1 MKDLFE
7 MCGECRHL
15 SDAEVVYQ
23 ITNSEKTS
31 KEVEKML
38 LQSDN
43 VTIEEICQTLT
54 PARRAMAMAVI
65 ELYKRMQSRKADNKV
80 IKCSEDIYNVMHR
93 YLQGLDHEECWV
105 IFLNQSSRIIR
116 KQRISVGGLAS
127 TQVDIRLIL
136 REALKVSATSLIL
149 VHNHPSG
156 NNRPSAEDDKLTECM
171 RKAGEALNIRLLD
184 HIIVANDTYYSYQDE
199 GKLF

>member
-1 MKDLFE
+1 

-65 ELYKRMQSRKADNKV
+65 ELYKRMQSRKADNKT

-93 YLQGLDHEECWV
+93 YLQSLDHEECWV

-116 KQRISVGGLAS
+116 KQRVSVGGLAS

-136 REALKVSATSLIL
+136 REALKVCATSLIL

-156 NNRPSAEDDKLTECM
+156 NVRPSADDDRLTM
-171 RKAGEALNIRLLD
+171 SLQQASKILHIRMLD
-184 HIIVANDTYYSYQDE
+184 HVIYADNQHYSYADE
-199 GKLF
+199 GRL

>member
-31 KEVEKML
+31 KEVEKMM
-38 LQSDN
+38 LQDDN

-80 IKCSEDIYNVMHR
+80 IECSEDIYNVMHR
-93 YLQGLDHEECWV
+93 YLQNLDHEECWV
-105 IFLNQSSRIIR
+105 IFLNQSGKVIR
-116 KQRISVGGLAS
+116 KQRVSVGGLAS
-127 TQVDIRLIL
+127 TQVDVRLIL
-136 REALKVSATSLIL
+136 REALKVCATSLIL

-156 NNRPSAEDDKLTECM
+156 NVRPSSDDDRLTM
-171 RKAGEALNIRLLD
+171 SLQQASKILNIKMLD
-184 HIIVANDTYYSYQDE
+184 HVIYTDYNNYSYADE
-199 GKLF
+199 GRL

>member
-80 IKCSEDIYNVMHR
+80 IKCSEDIYNAMHR
-93 YLQGLDHEECWV
+93 YLQNLDHEECWV

-116 KQRISVGGLAS
+116 KQRVSVGGLAS
-127 TQVDIRLIL
+127 TQVDVRLIL
-136 REALKVSATSLIL
+136 REALKVCATSLIL

-156 NNRPSAEDDKLTECM
+156 NVRPSSDDDRLTM
-171 RKAGEALNIRLLD
+171 SLQQASKMLNIKMLD
-184 HIIVANDTYYSYQDE
+184 HVIYADDNHFSYADE
-199 GKLF
+199 GRI

>member
-1 MKDLFE
+1 MNDLFE

-80 IKCSEDIYNVMHR
+80 IKCSEDIYNIMHR

-116 KQRISVGGLAS
+116 KQRVSVGGLAS
-127 TQVDIRLIL
+127 TQVDVRLIL
-136 REALKVSATSLIL
+136 REALKVCATSLIL

-156 NNRPSAEDDKLTECM
+156 NVRPSTDDDRLTISLQQAS
-171 RKAGEALNIRLLD
+171 KILNIRMLD
-184 HIIVANDTYYSYQDE
+184 HVIYADDKYFSYADE
-199 GKLF
+199 GRL

>member
-31 KEVEKML
+31 KEVEKMM
-38 LQSDN
+38 LQDDN

-93 YLQGLDHEECWV
+93 YLQNLDHEECWV
-105 IFLNQSSRIIR
+105 IFLNQSGKIIR
-116 KQRISVGGLAS
+116 KQRVSVGGLAS
-127 TQVDIRLIL
+127 TQVDVRLIL
-136 REALKVSATSLIL
+136 REALKVCATSLIL

-156 NNRPSAEDDKLTECM
+156 NVRPSSDDDRLTM
-171 RKAGEALNIRLLD
+171 SLQQASKILNIKMLD
-184 HIIVANDTYYSYQDE
+184 HVIYTDYNNYSYADE
-199 GKLF
+199 GRL

>member
-65 ELYKRMQSRKADNKV
+65 ELYKRMQSRKTDNKV

-93 YLQGLDHEECWV
+93 YLQSLDHEECWV

-116 KQRISVGGLAS
+116 KQRVSVGGLAS

-136 REALKVSATSLIL
+136 REALKVCATSLIL

-156 NNRPSAEDDKLTECM
+156 NVRPSTDDDRLTM
-171 RKAGEALNIRLLD
+171 ALQQASKILNIRMLD
-184 HIIVANDTYYSYQDE
+184 HVIYADDQHYSYADE
-199 GKLF
+199 GSL

>member
-31 KEVEKML
+31 KEVEKMM
-38 LQSDN
+38 LQDDN

-65 ELYKRMQSRKADNKV
+65 ELYRRMLSRKADNAQ
-80 IKCSEDIYNVMHR
+80 IKNSEDIYNVMHR
-93 YLQGLDHEECWV
+93 YLQNLDHEECWV
-105 IFLNQSSRIIR
+105 IFLNQSGKIIR
-116 KQRISVGGLAS
+116 KQRVSVGGLAS

-136 REALKVSATSLIL
+136 REALKVCATSLVL

-156 NNRPSAEDDKLTECM
+156 NVRPSSDDDRLTM
-171 RKAGEALNIRLLD
+171 SLQQASKILNIKMLD
-184 HIIVANDTYYSYQDE
+184 HVIYADYNNYSYADE
-199 GKLF
+199 GRL

>member
-31 KEVEKML
+31 KEVEKMM
-38 LQSDN
+38 LQDDN

-65 ELYKRMQSRKADNKV
+65 ELYRRMLSRKADNAQ
-80 IKCSEDIYNVMHR
+80 IKNSEDIYNVMHR
-93 YLQGLDHEECWV
+93 YLQNLDHEECWV

-116 KQRISVGGLAS
+116 KQRVSVGGLAS

-136 REALKVSATSLIL
+136 REALKVCATSLIL

-156 NNRPSAEDDKLTECM
+156 NVRPSSDDDRLTM
-171 RKAGEALNIRLLD
+171 SLQQASKMLNIKMLD
-184 HIIVANDTYYSYQDE
+184 HVIYADDNHFSYADE
-199 GKLF
+199 GRL

>member
-31 KEVEKML
+31 KEVENML

-54 PARRAMAMAVI
+54 PARRTMAMAVI

-93 YLQGLDHEECWV
+93 YLQNLDHEECWV

-127 TQVDIRLIL
+127 TQVDVRLIL
-136 REALKVSATSLIL
+136 REALKVCATSLIL

-156 NNRPSAEDDKLTECM
+156 NVRPSSDDDRLTM
-171 RKAGEALNIRLLD
+171 ALQQASKILNIKMLD
-184 HIIVANDTYYSYQDE
+184 HVIYADCNNYSYADE
-199 GKLF
+199 GRL

>member
-93 YLQGLDHEECWV
+93 YLQNLDHEECWV
-105 IFLNQSSRIIR
+105 IFLNQSSCIIR
-116 KQRISVGGLAS
+116 KQRVSVGGLAS
-127 TQVDIRLIL
+127 TQVDVRLIL
-136 REALKVSATSLIL
+136 REALKVCATSLIL

-156 NNRPSAEDDKLTECM
+156 NVRPSADDDRLTM
-171 RKAGEALNIRLLD
+171 ALQQASKILNIKMLD
-184 HIIVANDTYYSYQDE
+184 HVIYADDQHYSYADE
-199 GKLF
+199 GRL

>member
-93 YLQGLDHEECWV
+93 YLQNLDHEECWV

-116 KQRISVGGLAS
+116 KQRVSVGGLAS
-127 TQVDIRLIL
+127 TQVDVRLIL
-136 REALKVSATSLIL
+136 REALKVCATSLVL

-156 NNRPSAEDDKLTECM
+156 NVRPSSDDDRLTM
-171 RKAGEALNIRLLD
+171 ALQQASKILNIRMLD
-184 HIIVANDTYYSYQDE
+184 HVIYADDKHFSYADE
-199 GKLF
+199 GRL

>member
-31 KEVEKML
+31 KEVEKMM
-38 LQSDN
+38 LQDDN

-93 YLQGLDHEECWV
+93 YLQNLDHEECWV
-105 IFLNQSSRIIR
+105 IFLNQSGKIIR
-116 KQRISVGGLAS
+116 KQRVSVGGLAS

-136 REALKVSATSLIL
+136 REALKVCATSLVL

-156 NNRPSAEDDKLTECM
+156 NVRPSSDDDRLTM
-171 RKAGEALNIRLLD
+171 SLQQASKILNIKMLD
-184 HIIVANDTYYSYQDE
+184 HVIYADYNNYSYADE
-199 GKLF
+199 GRL

>member
-38 LQSDN
+38 LQSDS

-93 YLQGLDHEECWV
+93 YLQNLDHEECWV
-105 IFLNQSSRIIR
+105 IFFNQSSRVIR
-116 KQRISVGGLAS
+116 KQRVSVGGLAS
-127 TQVDIRLIL
+127 TQVDVRLIL
-136 REALKVSATSLIL
+136 REALKVCATSLIL

-156 NNRPSAEDDKLTECM
+156 NVRPSADDDRLTM
-171 RKAGEALNIRLLD
+171 SLQQASKILHIRMLD
-184 HIIVANDTYYSYQDE
+184 HVIYADNQHYSYADE
-199 GKLF
+199 GRL

>member
-93 YLQGLDHEECWV
+93 YLQNLDHEECWV

-116 KQRISVGGLAS
+116 KQRVSVGGLAS
-127 TQVDIRLIL
+127 TQVDVRLIL

-156 NNRPSAEDDKLTECM
+156 NVRPSSDDDRLTM
-171 RKAGEALNIRLLD
+171 SLQQASKILNIRMLD
-184 HIIVANDTYYSYQDE
+184 HVIYSDYSNYSYADE
-199 GKLF
+199 GRL

>member
-93 YLQGLDHEECWV
+93 YLQNLDHEECWV
-105 IFLNQSSRIIR
+105 IFLNQSGKVIR
-116 KQRISVGGLAS
+116 KQRVSVGGLAS
-127 TQVDIRLIL
+127 TQVDVRLIL
-136 REALKVSATSLIL
+136 REALKVCATSLIL

-156 NNRPSAEDDKLTECM
+156 NVRPSADDDRLTM
-171 RKAGEALNIRLLD
+171 ALQQASKILNIKMLD
-184 HIIVANDTYYSYQDE
+184 HVIYADDNHFSYADE
-199 GKLF
+199 GRL

>member
-31 KEVEKML
+31 KEVEKMM
-38 LQSDN
+38 LQDDN

-93 YLQGLDHEECWV
+93 YLQNLDHEECWV
-105 IFLNQSSRIIR
+105 IFLNQSGKIIR
-116 KQRISVGGLAS
+116 KQRVSIGGLAS
-127 TQVDIRLIL
+127 TQVDVRLIL
-136 REALKVSATSLIL
+136 REALKVCATSLIL

-156 NNRPSAEDDKLTECM
+156 NVRPSADDDRLTM
-171 RKAGEALNIRLLD
+171 SLQQASKILNIRMLD
-184 HIIVANDTYYSYQDE
+184 HVIYSDDNHYSYADE
-199 GKLF
+199 GRL

>member
-93 YLQGLDHEECWV
+93 YLQNLDHEECWV

-156 NNRPSAEDDKLTECM
+156 NVRPSADDDRLTM
-171 RKAGEALNIRLLD
+171 ALQQASKILNIKMLD
-184 HIIVANDTYYSYQDE
+184 HVIYADCNIYSYADE
-199 GKLF
+199 GRL

>member
-31 KEVEKML
+31 KEVEKMM
-38 LQSDN
+38 LQDDN

-93 YLQGLDHEECWV
+93 YLQNLDHEECWV
-105 IFLNQSSRIIR
+105 IFLNQSGKIIR
-116 KQRISVGGLAS
+116 KQRVSVGGLAS

-136 REALKVSATSLIL
+136 REALKVCATSLVL

-156 NNRPSAEDDKLTECM
+156 NVRPSSDDDRLTM
-171 RKAGEALNIRLLD
+171 SLQQASKILNIKMLD
-184 HIIVANDTYYSYQDE
+184 HVIYTDYNNYSYADE
-199 GKLF
+199 GRL

>member
-93 YLQGLDHEECWV
+93 YLQNLDHEECWV
-105 IFLNQSSRIIR
+105 IFLNQSSRVIR
-116 KQRISVGGLAS
+116 KQRVSVGGLAS

-136 REALKVSATSLIL
+136 REALKVCATSLIL

-156 NNRPSAEDDKLTECM
+156 NVSPSADDDRLTM
-171 RKAGEALNIRLLD
+171 SLQQASKILHIRMLD
-184 HIIVANDTYYSYQDE
+184 HVIYADNQHYSYADE
-199 GKLF
+199 GRL

>member
-93 YLQGLDHEECWV
+93 YLQNLDHEECWV
-105 IFLNQSSRIIR
+105 IFLNQSGKIIR
-116 KQRISVGGLAS
+116 KQRVSVGGLAS

-136 REALKVSATSLIL
+136 REALKVCATSLVL

-156 NNRPSAEDDKLTECM
+156 NVRPSSDDDRLTM
-171 RKAGEALNIRLLD
+171 SLQQASKILNIKMLD
-184 HIIVANDTYYSYQDE
+184 HVIYTDYNNYSYADE
-199 GKLF
+199 GRL

>member
-93 YLQGLDHEECWV
+93 YLQNLDHEECWV

-116 KQRISVGGLAS
+116 KQRVSVGGLAS
-127 TQVDIRLIL
+127 TQVDVRLIL
-136 REALKVSATSLIL
+136 REALKVCATSLIL

-156 NNRPSAEDDKLTECM
+156 NVRPSADDDRLTM
-171 RKAGEALNIRLLD
+171 SLQQASKILHIRMLD
-184 HIIVANDTYYSYQDE
+184 HVIYADNQHYSYADE
-199 GKLF
+199 GRL

>member
-116 KQRISVGGLAS
+116 KQRVSVGGLAS
-127 TQVDIRLIL
+127 TQVDVRLIL
-136 REALKVSATSLIL
+136 REALKVCATSLIL

-156 NNRPSAEDDKLTECM
+156 NVRPSTDDDRLTM
-171 RKAGEALNIRLLD
+171 SLQQASKILNIKMLD
-184 HIIVANDTYYSYQDE
+184 HVIYADDQHYSYADE
-199 GKLF
+199 GRI

>member
-65 ELYKRMQSRKADNKV
+65 ELYKRMQSRKADSKH
-80 IKCSEDIYNVMHR
+80 IKNSNDIYNVMHR

-105 IFLNQSSRIIR
+105 IFLNQSNRIIR
-116 KQRISVGGLAS
+116 KQRISVGGLAC

-156 NNRPSAEDDKLTECM
+156 NVRPSSDDDRLTM
-171 RKAGEALNIRLLD
+171 ALQQASKTLNIKMLD
-184 HIIVANDTYYSYQDE
+184 HVIYADYNNYSYADD
-199 GKLF
+199 GRL

>member
-1 MKDLFE
+1 MNDLFE

-93 YLQGLDHEECWV
+93 YLQNLDHEECWI

-127 TQVDIRLIL
+127 TQVDVRLIF
-136 REALKVSATSLIL
+136 REALKVCATSLIL

-156 NNRPSAEDDKLTECM
+156 NVRPSADDDRLTM
-171 RKAGEALNIRLLD
+171 ALQQASKTLNIRMLD
-184 HIIVANDTYYSYQDE
+184 HVIYADDKHFSYADE
-199 GKLF
+199 GRI

>member
-31 KEVEKML
+31 KEVEKMM
-38 LQSDN
+38 LQDDN

-65 ELYKRMQSRKADNKV
+65 ELYRRMLSRKADNAQ
-80 IKCSEDIYNVMHR
+80 IKNSEDIYNVMHR
-93 YLQGLDHEECWV
+93 YLQNLDHEECWV

-116 KQRISVGGLAS
+116 KQRVSVGGFAS
-127 TQVDIRLIL
+127 TQVDVRLIL
-136 REALKVSATSLIL
+136 REALKVCATSLIL

-156 NNRPSAEDDKLTECM
+156 NVRPSSDDDRLTM
-171 RKAGEALNIRLLD
+171 SLQQASKMLNIKMLD
-184 HIIVANDTYYSYQDE
+184 HVIYADDNHFSYADE
-199 GKLF
+199 GRI

>member
-80 IKCSEDIYNVMHR
+80 IKCSEDIYNAMHR
-93 YLQGLDHEECWV
+93 YLQNLDHEECWV

-116 KQRISVGGLAS
+116 KQRVSVGGLAS
-127 TQVDIRLIL
+127 TQVDVRLIL

-156 NNRPSAEDDKLTECM
+156 NVRPSADDDRLTM
-171 RKAGEALNIRLLD
+171 ALQQASKILNMQTTTD
-184 HIIVANDTYYSYQDE
+184 
-199 GKLF
+199 